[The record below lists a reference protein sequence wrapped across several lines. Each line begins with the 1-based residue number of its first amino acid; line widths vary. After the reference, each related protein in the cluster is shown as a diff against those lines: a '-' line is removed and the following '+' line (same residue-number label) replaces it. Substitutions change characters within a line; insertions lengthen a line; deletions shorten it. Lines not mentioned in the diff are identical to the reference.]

1 MKQMRQGWETP
12 TVSCL
17 PEPPELLTK
26 AFGVQKPSAFFTGAS
41 SGQTTQQALSRLVF
55 PQEWNLPWKETEE
68 GLRSLESVYT
78 GASCSRGVRVQLADK
93 LPPHDGVPALLTR
106 RRSLLCSTW
115 TALPSLPG
123 HPLFLEA
130 FLNLS
135 GALICRSPPKLSSPV
150 QAKDKKT
157 QREKDTWREINT
169 VWRAFKKNTINAAA
183 LF

>member
-93 LPPHDGVPALLTR
+93 LPPHDGVPALWTR

-123 HPLFLEA
+123 IPSFW
-130 FLNLS
+130 
-135 GALICRSPPKLSSPV
+135 KLSSTSQVP
-150 QAKDKKT
+150 
-157 QREKDTWREINT
+157 W
-169 VWRAFKKNTINAAA
+169 FAAA
-183 LF
+183 LQNWAVPFRQRTKKLKEKRTHGEK